1 MSEDDFLPP
10 SATTPALSLSKST
23 SAGLA
28 GLFIGCTLLV
38 SACVL
43 LVFNVILF
51 SRGMRGIPEELA
63 RIGGLIG
70 VLGVVLLGALSVLL
84 WLRSWSTARRGESRA
99 LGIAATAA
107 SAAGLAA
114 WLIAGIDLLM
124 ILFD

>member
-10 SATTPALSLSKST
+10 SATTPVLSLSKST

-28 GLFIGCTLLV
+28 GLLIGCTLLV

-70 VLGVVLLGALSVLL
+70 VLGVVVLGLLSVLL
-84 WLRSWSTARRGESRA
+84 GLRSWSSARRGESRA

-107 SAAGLAA
+107 SAAGLVA